1 MPGLDLTVDLYSF
14 AAPPDGAAL
23 EALGGAFDADPR
35 LRPERM
41 DTGDPI
47 RVKVESATA
56 YLTSLGAGKLPR
68 RVAFQRRAAPE
79 YVGDAQLT
87 AIPQAEDIPRRLW
100 FGSAGTAWLEQPGNA
115 VAFGELVVRLADAFG
130 AAYGFAGELRMAA
143 QQRRDFLRAA
153 ADGTGTASPPTAF
166 TDRFALRDVH
176 WINVYG
182 PAFVERFGARLD
194 GLGVRQDRM
203 RNGGVVIWA
212 AELPDLYDEAI
223 ASHRDY
229 AWKQPFYAALGAGAF
244 LDPIR
249 GSDGSAPTRDDH
261 RRLAGG
267 IAPAGVAVPAS
278 TTIAS
283 PAESAPAPVELAP
296 APADA
301 RIVAI
306 VRDLRTLGFF
316 ADPTRD
322 DARMAAD
329 LAADHAAEWGATPD
343 PRGGP
348 RRARPRATGRR
359 SRVWEDTEADVAPG
373 NDAYVELVGGLAR
386 ISRGGLARAR
396 VTETWEGD
404 EGPVHLR
411 VEVSGGGLDIEPR
424 YLDDYLDVETV
435 LARLNDGLP
444 ADGPRFVL
452 YAPFDQTAFVTC
464 VTDAERR
471 RLEERGWSFAPPGAE
486 PG

>member
-1 MPGLDLTVDLYSF
+1 MPSS
-14 AAPPDGAAL
+14 AA
-23 EALGGAFDADPR
+23 R
-35 LRPERM
+35 RPS
-41 DTGDPI
+41 TW
-47 RVKVESATA
+47 AT
-56 YLTSLGAGKLPR
+56 R
-68 RVAFQRRAAPE
+68 R
-79 YVGDAQLT
+79 LT
-87 AIPQAEDIPRRLW
+87 ANPQAEDIPRRLW
-100 FGSAGTAWLEQPGNA
+100 FGSTATAWRERPGNA

-153 ADGTGTASPPTAF
+153 ADGTGIASPPTAF

-194 GLGVRQDRM
+194 GLGVRQDHM

-249 GSDGSAPTRDDH
+249 GSDGSVPTRDDH

-306 VRDLRTLGFF
+306 VRSLRALGFF

-343 PRGGP
+343 PEADLVELDL
-348 RRARPRATGRR
+348 ARQDAD
-359 SRVWEDTEADVAPG
+359 RVWWEDTEADVAPG
-373 NDAYVELVGGLAR
+373 NDAYVELVGGLVR
-386 ISRGGLARAR
+386 ISRGGLAPAR

-404 EGPVHLR
+404 EGPLHLR
-411 VEVSGGGLDIEPR
+411 VEVSGRGLDIEPR

-435 LARLNDGLP
+435 LARLNDALP

-452 YAPFDQTAFVTC
+452 YTPFDQTAFVTC

-471 RLEERGWSFAPPGAE
+471 RLEERGWSFAPPGAG